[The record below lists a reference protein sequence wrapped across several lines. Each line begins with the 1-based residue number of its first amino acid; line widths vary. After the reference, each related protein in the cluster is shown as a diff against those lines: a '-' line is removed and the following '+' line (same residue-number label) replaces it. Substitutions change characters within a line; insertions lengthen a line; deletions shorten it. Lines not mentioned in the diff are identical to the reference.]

1 MFVQTQ
7 GRKSTVKQPRTFRRN
22 LRRGTSQPLR
32 RSTAT
37 WLALLIQ
44 PIFNSCSTQSQ
55 MSLSPIIFVAAVSIE
70 DKYSPVA
77 EPIDRHTHIWL
88 NSHSY
93 PYTEHMCCIARTR
106 ERVRMRDYD
115 NVSYWEKDWVTE
127 RERMAER
134 TGRERDIPMYHRYY
148 YRPPADTFSIFI
160 TKQTFYASPFNVF
173 PYRTNRRF
181 DADSN
186 IYISNVLFISWYEEK
201 AKNSFLNKIYKI
213 VKWYC

>member
-134 TGRERDIPMYHRYY
+134 TGEKEIYLCTTATTTDHLRIPSQFLLPNKPFM
-148 YRPPADTFSIFI
+148 PVLSTFFLIVLIGDSMPIPIFI
-160 TKQTFYASPFNVF
+160 YLTCY
-173 PYRTNRRF
+173 
-181 DADSN
+181 
-186 IYISNVLFISWYEEK
+186 L
-201 AKNSFLNKIYKI
+201 
-213 VKWYC
+213 